1 MIKYWLKYHRY
12 YLLNL
17 YCYKKIREA
26 NIPKK
31 YVADEMV
38 MDGGFSVLITGYS
51 TQLNNGMCQL
61 EYNVWRLNVYG
72 IQPSKVVNLI
82 GKECDQKIT
91 VASGRI
97 LPLIL

>member
-1 MIKYWLKYHRY
+1 
-12 YLLNL
+12 
-17 YCYKKIREA
+17 
-26 NIPKK
+26 
-31 YVADEMV
+31 
-38 MDGGFSVLITGYS
+38 MDGGFSVLITGYP

-61 EYNVWRLNVYG
+61 EYNVWRLNIYS

-82 GKECDQKIT
+82 GKVYDEKIT